1 MLATNDDTLRDRSAM
16 VRQMVRASLRAL
28 QGMRE
33 DRAGAIDT
41 VARFT
46 EVDPEEAR
54 QIYELALT
62 TWTTNGSVDAAVL
75 RQSIEIMK
83 LTAQVDTPVPEDQV
97 FDLRIA
103 REIAATGR

>member
-1 MLATNDDTLRDRSAM
+1 
-16 VRQMVRASLRAL
+16 
-28 QGMRE
+28 MRE

-54 QIYELALT
+54 QIYELALP
-62 TWTTNGSVDAAVL
+62 TWTTNGIAEDPVL
-75 RQSIEIMK
+75 QQSIDIMK

-103 REIAATGR
+103 REVAAAGR